1 MAGGL
6 IQVGWVQAPSLS
18 LCAEECGAR
27 CCKNRMVLLSEEEA
41 RGLQALASTP
51 SLIAK
56 GSDGRWAML
65 TTPACMFLT
74 EENRCGIYSHRPA
87 ACRAFPQRPMAGC
100 LVWPKDA

>member
-1 MAGGL
+1 MASDV
-6 IQVGWVQAPSLS
+6 ITAGWVRPPSLQ
-18 LCAEECGAR
+18 LCAEECGAK

-41 RGLQALASTP
+41 RALKALAPTP

-74 EENRCGIYSHRPA
+74 AENRCSIYTHRPA
-87 ACRAFPQRPMAGC
+87 ACRAFPQRPSAGC
-100 LVWPKDA
+100 LVWPTDT